1 MGGQL
6 KLSGDGLGCIRGERN
21 VFSNL
26 DFSVSSGEALAVT
39 GPNGSGKSSLLRMI
53 AGLLATAAGSIRL
66 TGGKNGLTLAEQ
78 THFLGHRDAVK
89 PSLTVLENTAFWS
102 DFLGDDDGRTS
113 PQAALD
119 AVGLGDLAQLSAAFL
134 SAGQRRRLA
143 IARLVALQRPVW
155 LLDEPTTTLDDTART
170 MVAALMSEHLRDG
183 GLIVAATHQPLGIAA
198 RELRLG
204 ATT

>member
-1 MGGQL
+1 MGGPL

-66 TGGKNGLTLAEQ
+66 TGGKNELTLAEQ
-78 THFLGHRDAVK
+78 THFLGHRDALK
-89 PSLTVLENTAFWS
+89 PSLTVLENTTFWS
-102 DFLGDDDGRTS
+102 DFLGDDGRTS

-119 AVGLGDLAQLSAAFL
+119 AVGLSDLAQLPAAYL

-143 IARLVALQRPVW
+143 IARLVALKRPIW

>member
-6 KLSGDGLGCIRGERN
+6 KLSGEGLGCIRGERN

-26 DFSVSSGEALAVT
+26 HFSVSSGEALAVT
-39 GPNGSGKSSLLRMI
+39 GPNGSGKSSLLRM
-53 AGLLATAAGSIRL
+53 LLGFVATASGHIRL
-66 TGGKNGLTLAEQ
+66 TGGADELTLAEQ

-89 PSLTVLENTAFWS
+89 PSLTVLENIAFWS
-102 DFLGDDDGRTS
+102 EFLGYDGQAN

-119 AVGLGDLAQLSAAFL
+119 AVGLGDLAGLPAAFL

-143 IARLVALQRPVW
+143 IARLIAPKRPIW
-155 LLDEPTTTLDDTART
+155 LLDEPTTSLDDAARK

-183 GLIVAATHQPLGIAA
+183 GLIIAATHQPLGIAA
-198 RELRLG
+198 GELRLG
-204 ATT
+204 ANP